1 MMDTTRLEIS
11 RLFHRFGFGPKPG
24 EFALALKQGVDATRT
39 QLLQLVPPA
48 HDVGVSAV
56 VDPVLADLGNF
67 PQSGTPARATFDMA
81 MKAQRQMLT
90 LWWLDRMALVENALT
105 ERMTW
110 FWHGHWATSIGK
122 VEYSLP
128 MYLQN
133 QTLRTNALGDF
144 GTQSRAM
151 IMDGALQYWLDGGA
165 NTVAAPNENLARE
178 FMELF
183 TLGVDH
189 YLQIDVQS
197 VASGLTGYKVN
208 RSNGNVTFIAK
219 NHDSSTFN
227 ILGSPATYNATQIS
241 DLVVARDDCTQFI
254 ADRIWFRFI
263 SSDVPRPSSNAINTA
278 FIGRNILKTVR
289 AVATSDAMSD
299 PQYSLVKSPVEWFIG
314 LCRALE
320 ITPSKLTKPAQAID
334 FLNRLGQVPFSPP
347 NVGGWPAGQAWLT
360 AASAQYRLQLAQYLL
375 AHADVSAIKAVP
387 TSSRVRAVGDLLG
400 VSSWSYRTERA
411 LHDVAT
417 DPTRILLLAAS
428 SPEYIVS
435 A

>member
-39 QLLQLVPPA
+39 QLLLLVPPA
-48 HDVGVSAV
+48 RDVGVSAV

-67 PQSGTPARATFDMA
+67 PQPGTPARATFDMA

-133 QTLRTNALGDF
+133 QRLRANALGDF
-144 GTQSRAM
+144 GAQSRVM

-165 NTVAAPNENLARE
+165 NTVQAPNENLARE

-189 YLQIDVQS
+189 YLQSDVQS
-197 VASGLTGYKVN
+197 VARGLTGYGVN

-219 NHDSSTFN
+219 NHDSSTLN
-227 ILGSPATYNATQIS
+227 ILGSPGTYNAMQIS
-241 DLVVARDDCTQFI
+241 DLVVSRDDCTQFI

-263 SSDVPRPSSNAINTA
+263 SSEIPRSPSMPIAAA
-278 FIGRNILKTVR
+278 FAGRNILKAVR

-314 LCRALE
+314 LCRALQ
-320 ITPSKLTKPAQAID
+320 ITPSRLTKPEQVID
-334 FLNRLGQVPFSPP
+334 LLNTLGQVPFIPP
-347 NVGGWPAGQAWLT
+347 NVGGWPAGEAWLT

-375 AHADVSAIKAVP
+375 TNADISTIKEIPA
-387 TSSRVRAVGDLLG
+387 SSRVRAVTDLLG
-400 VSSWSYRTERA
+400 VASWSYRTERA

-417 DPTRILLLAAS
+417 DPRRLLLLAAS

>member
-1 MMDTTRLEIS
+1 MDTTRLEIS

-24 EFALALKQGVDATRT
+24 EFAFALKQGVEATRN
-39 QLLQLVPPA
+39 QLLLLVPPA
-48 HDVGVSAV
+48 HDASIRV
-56 VDPVLADLGNF
+56 VPDLVLADLGNF
-67 PQSGTPARATFDMA
+67 PQTGTPARAAFDIA
-81 MKAQRQMLT
+81 MKEQRQRLT
-90 LWWLDRMALVENALT
+90 LWWLDRMALAENALT

-133 QTLRTNALGDF
+133 QSLRANALGDF
-144 GTQSRAM
+144 GVQSRTM
-151 IMDGALQYWLDGGA
+151 ITDGALQYWLDGGA
-165 NTVAAPNENLARE
+165 NTVTAPNENLARE

-189 YLQIDVQS
+189 YLQSDVAS
-197 VASGLTGYKVN
+197 VARGLTGYRVN
-208 RSNGNVTFIAK
+208 RSNGAVTFISK
-219 NHDSSTFN
+219 NHDSSTLN
-227 ILGSPATYNATQIS
+227 ILGSPGTYNATQIS

-263 SSDVPRPSSNAINTA
+263 SSDIPRPSSNPINAA
-278 FIGRNILKTVR
+278 FVGRNILKTVR

-299 PQYSLVKSPVEWFIG
+299 PQYALVKSPVEWFIG
-314 LCRALE
+314 LCRALKL
-320 ITPSKLTKPAQAID
+320 TPSQLTKPEQGLN
-334 FLNRLGQVPFSPP
+334 FLNTLGQVPFVPP

-360 AASAQYRLQLAQYLL
+360 AASAQYRLQFAQYLL
-375 AHADVSAIKAVP
+375 SHADISRIKAIP
-387 TSSRVRAVGDLLG
+387 SPSRVMAVGNLLG
-400 VSSWSYRTERA
+400 VASWTYRTERA
-411 LHDVAT
+411 LHDVAN
-417 DPTRILLLAAS
+417 DPTRLLLLAAS

>member
-1 MMDTTRLEIS
+1 MNSQRLETA

-24 EFALALKQGVDATRT
+24 EFASALKQGVDATRN
-39 QLLQLVPPA
+39 QLLNPPPTDNGLSTVA
-48 HDVGVSAV
+48 
-56 VDPVLADLGNF
+56 DPVLTDLGNF
-67 PQSGTPARATFDMA
+67 PQTGTPARAAFDIA
-81 MKAQRQMLT
+81 MRTQRQILT
-90 LWWLDRMALVENALT
+90 LWWLDRMALADNALT

-133 QTLRTNALGDF
+133 QTLRANALGDF
-144 GTQSRAM
+144 ATQARTM
-151 IMDGALQYWLDGGA
+151 IVDDALQYWLDGGA
-165 NTVAAPNENLARE
+165 NTVTAPNENLARE

-189 YLQIDVQS
+189 YLQVDVQS
-197 VASGLTGYKVN
+197 VARGLTGYQVN

-219 NHDSSTFN
+219 NHDSSTLN
-227 ILGSPATYNATQIS
+227 ILGTLGAFNATQIS
-241 DLVVARDDCTQFI
+241 DLVVARDDCAQFI

-263 SSDVPRPSSNAINTA
+263 SSDIPRPDSNPIKAA
-278 FIGRNILKTVR
+278 FAGRDILKTVH

-314 LCRALE
+314 LCRALS
-320 ITPSKLTKPAQAID
+320 ITPSKLAKPEQVINY
-334 FLNRLGQVPFSPP
+334 LNMLSQIPFVPP
-347 NVGGWPAGQAWLT
+347 NVGGWPAGEAWLT
-360 AASAQYRLQLAQYLL
+360 AASAQYRLQVAQYLL
-375 AHADVSAIKAVP
+375 AHGDIGAIKSAP
-387 TSSRVRAVGDLLG
+387 TSLRVIAVGDLLG
-400 VSSWSYRTERA
+400 VASWSYRTERA
-411 LHDVAT
+411 LHDVAN
-417 DPTRILLLAAS
+417 DPTRLLLLAAS

>member
-1 MMDTTRLEIS
+1 MDTARLEIS

-24 EFALALKQGVDATRT
+24 EFAQALKQGVDATRA
-39 QLLQLVPPA
+39 QLLLLVPPA
-48 HDVGVSAV
+48 HDISVSAV
-56 VDPVLADLGNF
+56 PDPVLADLGNF
-67 PQSGTPARATFDMA
+67 PQTGTPARATFDLA
-81 MKAQRQMLT
+81 MRAQRQMLT
-90 LWWLDRMALVENALT
+90 LWWLDRMALADNALT

-133 QTLRTNALGDF
+133 QTLRANALGDF

-165 NTVAAPNENLARE
+165 NTVTAPNENLARE

-197 VASGLTGYKVN
+197 VARGLTGYRVK
-208 RSNGNVTFIAK
+208 RSNGEVTFIAK
-219 NHDSSTFN
+219 NHDSSTLN
-227 ILGSPATYNATQIS
+227 ILGSPGTYNATQIS

-254 ADRIWFRFI
+254 SDRLWFRFI
-263 SSDVPRPSSNAINTA
+263 SSDIPRPSSNPISTT
-278 FIGRNILKTVR
+278 FVGRNILKSVR

-314 LCRALE
+314 LCRALKL
-320 ITPSKLTKPAQAID
+320 TPSKLTKPGQVINL
-334 FLNRLGQVPFSPP
+334 LNTLGQVPFVPP

-360 AASAQYRLQLAQYLL
+360 AASAQYRLQLAQDLL
-375 AHADVSAIKAVP
+375 AHADISAIKAIP
-387 TSSRVRAVGDLLG
+387 ASSRVMAVGDLLG
-400 VSSWSYRTERA
+400 VASWSYRTERA
-411 LHDVAT
+411 LHEVANN
-417 DPTRILLLAAS
+417 PTRLLLLAAS